1 LIYRFLCVGREL
13 GIDADAPDD
22 FDEGEYDKA
31 GQHVRER
38 VRAMLP
44 QIKRMKEVSDKM
56 GHGEFLK
63 EFGKDL
69 GLDVSVPE
77 GRPRGEAGG
86 DKRWWVSLPEVQ
98 VRVQGFEF
106 TRSYVIWNLVM
117 PGCCC
122 VKVWNR

>member
-1 LIYRFLCVGREL
+1 
-13 GIDADAPDD
+13 
-22 FDEGEYDKA
+22 
-31 GQHVRER
+31 
-38 VRAMLP
+38 MLP

-77 GRPRGEAGG
+77 GRQRGEAGA

-98 VRVQGFEF
+98 VRGQGFEF
-106 TRSYVIWNLVM
+106 KRSYWIWNLVM
-117 PGCCC
+117 PGRSCL
-122 VKVWNR
+122 KVWNYSGLKVGVLRSLGCKGRTI

>member
-1 LIYRFLCVGREL
+1 
-13 GIDADAPDD
+13 
-22 FDEGEYDKA
+22 
-31 GQHVRER
+31 
-38 VRAMLP
+38 MMP

-77 GRPRGEAGG
+77 GRQRGEAGG

-98 VRVQGFEF
+98 VRGQGFALPQ
-106 TRSYVIWNLVM
+106 VALAL
-117 PGCCC
+117 
-122 VKVWNR
+122 